1 MSFLHPLILTAG
13 LGALSI
19 PILVHLLRRRR
30 KPIPWAAMRFLQ
42 EAVRQR
48 RRRLRLE
55 QLLLFLTRCALVA
68 LLAIAVARPVLGGR
82 PGSARP
88 TVLVLA
94 IDDSIASALTDPA
107 GRTALSRS
115 IDRARREL
123 DALSPMSGDR
133 AGLVTLGAPGVAL
146 VWPPTGDVDAVRRA
160 LDRLQSTD
168 SAATLGALR
177 AAMGEITTE
186 EAPSEDTV
194 LRVISDWRGTD
205 PQRLFAG
212 ATLAGVT
219 RADIDPPASGDPP
232 PNTGI
237 RAVVTTTPTVL
248 GASGASALA
257 PPTQVGVSL
266 VRSDPAGEALV
277 DIEVIALPGGSIA
290 GRAQARFAP
299 GRGDAQATV
308 ALDDAAFTPG
318 RGGRVSLEVRIPD
331 DANPRDNTAHAVLT
345 VRRELRVG
353 VVERPPLAGSG
364 GVAPGV
370 WALAALTPDAR
381 AGVDAFRI
389 DPASLASLPAASVDA
404 LVIIEPARLGSAG
417 WARARELIARGG
429 LVAIAP
435 DADSATPAWNAP
447 LRELTDG
454 RITLGPSAP
463 AETDTRLGTRTG
475 PGGVLAGLAGEFSTL
490 ARAVG
495 VRRMLTLEL
504 SEDAAATLRTEDDRV
519 FLAEAPGPDQRG
531 VVVVFASAFDLE
543 WSDLP
548 ARPAFL
554 PVMQEIVRRASG
566 LGVDTG
572 VTAGHTPEIDAVTDR
587 WTYDA
592 ELSGRPQ
599 PGGTLGA
606 RSGVLLGVGAEGV
619 VIRSLAVNPNA
630 AAALTTPAD
639 AEALRTGAQAAL
651 PETQVRLGSP
661 GSDQA
666 QGPGPVVHATPAG
679 DRLALALLAV
689 AAVLGVLETLI
700 ARAASHPEGGLA

>member
-13 LGALSI
+13 LAALSI
-19 PILVHLLRRRR
+19 PVLVHLLRRRR

-55 QLLLFLTRCALVA
+55 QLLLFLTRCAIVL
-68 LLAIAVARPVLGGR
+68 LLALAVARPVLGGR

-94 IDDSIASALTDPA
+94 VDDSIASAMTDAA

-123 DALSPMSGDR
+123 DALRPMGGDR
-133 AGLVTLGAPGVAL
+133 VGLVTLGAPGDAL

-160 LDRLQSTD
+160 LDRLQPTD
-168 SAATLGALR
+168 SALTLAALR
-177 AAMGEITTE
+177 GAMGEIESPEGT
-186 EAPSEDTV
+186 PEDVV
-194 LRVISDWRGTD
+194 LRVVSDWRGADTE
-205 PQRLFAG
+205 RLFAG
-212 ATLAGVT
+212 GAIAGVA
-219 RADIDPPASGDPP
+219 RAHIDPPGPATDR
-232 PNTGI
+232 PNVGI
-237 RAVVTTTPTVL
+237 RAASATNPTIL
-248 GASGASALA
+248 GESGATALA
-257 PPTQVGVSL
+257 PPTQVGVTL
-266 VRSDPAGEALV
+266 IRADTADERLV

-290 GRAQARFAP
+290 GRGQARFAP
-299 GRGDAQATV
+299 GRDDAQASI
-308 ALDDAAFTPG
+308 ALDDAAFSPG
-318 RGGRVSLEVRIPD
+318 RGGRVALEVRLPN
-331 DANPRDNTAHAVLT
+331 DANPRDNTARAVLT

-353 VVERPPLAGSG
+353 VVERPPLAGSE

-404 LVIIEPARLGSAG
+404 LVILEPARLGREG
-417 WARARELIARGG
+417 WARARELLARGG

-435 DADSATPAWNAP
+435 DADAGAP
-447 LRELTDG
+447 VGGAALTDLTG
-454 RITLGPSAP
+454 ARIALAP
-463 AETDTRLGTRTG
+463 GAPIEADTRLSTRTA
-475 PGGVLAGLAGEFSTL
+475 PAGVLAGLAGEFGTL

-495 VRRMLTLEL
+495 VRRLMPLEPGAE
-504 SEDAAATLRTEDDRV
+504 STVTLRTEDGRV
-519 FLAEAPGPDQRG
+519 FLAEAPGPDGRG
-531 VVVVFASAFDLE
+531 VVVVFASAFDLA

-554 PVMQEIVRRASG
+554 PVMQEIVRRGSG
-566 LGVDTG
+566 LGVDTA
-572 VTAGHTPEIDAVTDR
+572 VTAGRSPGDDALIDR

-599 PGGTLGA
+599 PPGDPGA
-606 RSGVLLGVGAEGV
+606 RSGVLLGVGQDGV
-619 VIRSLAVNPNA
+619 VVRSVAVNPDAPA
-630 AAALTTPAD
+630 ARTTPAD
-639 AEALRTGAQAAL
+639 PDALRAAAQAAL
-651 PETQVRLGSP
+651 PAAELRLGAP
-661 GSDQA
+661 GDGDPDAAGSIA
-666 QGPGPVVHATPAG
+666 RATPAG

-689 AAVLGVLETLI
+689 AAVLAVLETLI
-700 ARAASHPEGGLA
+700 ARAASHPEGGLS